1 MKTVTNFRALLPICL
16 TAKPRAFLI
25 RTTAALFVC
34 LVVVHVGLSLKSLT
48 REHHGI
54 PGVPKVPPSP
64 LAMAAEQQRQS
75 ILDDPYV
82 LIQALRSL
90 TDEDSIIVVPD
101 NHEGY
106 WLDVVLPSYLLPRQ
120 VIRIAAGDPLPTEA
134 THIVSIEEFT
144 IDGASL
150 VAFMSGNVALYKLPA
165 R

>member
-1 MKTVTNFRALLPICL
+1 MLVCL
-16 TAKPRAFLI
+16 
-25 RTTAALFVC
+25 AALHVA
-34 LVVVHVGLSLKSLT
+34 LSVHSFT

-54 PGVPKVPPSP
+54 SGVPKIPQDP

-75 ILDDPYV
+75 IMGDPYV

-120 VIRIAAGDPLPTEA
+120 VIRIAAGDPLPIEA
-134 THIVSIEEFT
+134 THIVSIEEVK

-150 VAFMSGNVALYKLPA
+150 VAFMSGSVALYKLPA